1 MRDFAA
7 LYAELD
13 RSTSTKAK
21 VAAMAAYFR
30 VHAPADCAQL
40 LWVLS
45 GAKLKRTAGVG
56 LLRTTLAEATGLPLW
71 LIEDTHAQVGD
82 LAETIALLVRASA
95 HETSTRIEAPLPAP
109 ADLGEALRLLQQFA
123 KLDETAKAA
132 ALLGW
137 WRVLPSAEVYV
148 LMKLITGALRV
159 GVSAPLVQRAAA
171 EALGLTP
178 ELVATRLSGGFLPTD
193 AAWEALARVD
203 DDSEARSPAQPY
215 PFFLASPLE
224 QSPETLGEVGDFQL
238 EWKWDGIRAQ
248 LLLREGEVHL
258 YSRGE
263 EMLDGRFPEVEAAA
277 RIQGLDGLVL
287 DGELI
292 AWAPGAEQPLPFLA
306 LQSRINLKKPGKA
319 ALAKAPVRFLAYD
332 LLEADGVELRER
344 PLAERRALLET
355 RLAQV
360 APPIVLPPLL
370 TARDWSEA
378 AMLRAEARERGVEG
392 LMLKR
397 RDSVYRQGRKR
408 GDWWKWKVAPLTL
421 DAVLVYAQAG
431 HGRRANLYTDLS
443 FAVWDGDRLAMVAK
457 AYSGLSDAEL
467 TELDRWIRAHTTER
481 FGPVRAVQPLLV
493 FELAFEAVQ
502 ASSRHKAGVAVRFP
516 RILRWRRDKTAA
528 EADRLETLKALA
540 GLAIKSGAADP

>member
-1 MRDFAA
+1 MRDFAT

-21 VAAMAAYFR
+21 VAAMATYFR
-30 VHAPADCAQL
+30 AHEPADCAQV

-56 LLRTTLAEATGLPLW
+56 LLRGTLAEATGLPLW

-82 LAETIALLVRASA
+82 LAETIALLVRAST
-95 HETSTRIEAPLPAP
+95 HEASPPMEAPLRAP
-109 ADLGEALRLLQQFA
+109 ADLGEALHSLQQFA
-123 KLDETAKAA
+123 KLDESAKAA
-132 ALLGW
+132 ALRGW
-137 WRVLPSAEVYV
+137 WRTLPSAEVFV

-171 EALGLTP
+171 EALDLSP
-178 ELVATRLSGGFLPTD
+178 EVVATRLSGGFLPTA
-193 AAWEALARVD
+193 AAWEALARPD
-203 DDSEARSPAQPY
+203 EGDSARAPAQPY

-224 QSPETLGEVGDFQL
+224 QAPETLGEVSDFQL

-248 LLLREGEVHL
+248 LLLRSGEVHL

-277 RIQGLDGLVL
+277 RAQGLDGLVL

-292 AWAPGAEQPLPFLA
+292 AWTPGAEQPLPFLA
-306 LQSRINLKKPGKA
+306 LQTRINLKKPGKA

-344 PLAERRALLET
+344 ALAERRALLEA
-355 RLAQV
+355 RLAGV
-360 APPIVLPPLL
+360 MPPIVLPPLL
-370 TARDWSEA
+370 AASDWTEA
-378 AMLRAEARERGVEG
+378 ANLREQARERSVEG

-397 RDSVYRQGRKR
+397 RDSLYRQGRKR

-421 DAVLVYAQAG
+421 DAVLIYAQAG

-443 FAVWDGDRLAMVAK
+443 FAVWDGERLAMVAK

-467 TELDRWIRAHTTER
+467 AELDRWIRAHTTER

-516 RILRWRRDKTAA
+516 RILRWRRDKPAA

-540 GLAIKSGAADP
+540 GMKIGSGAADP